1 MPMAEQTKKIL
12 MALLL
17 GVIAFGVMIIFFTLQ
32 QSLMVATIVLMVT
45 LWTNEGLPLAVV
57 SLYSIEWGYL
67 TAGINIALIP
77 ILVLMLIFQKQMVRG
92 LTLGAIRH

>member
-1 MPMAEQTKKIL
+1 MKQIH
-12 MALLL
+12 
-17 GVIAFGVMIIFFTLQ
+17 IIFSDEF
-32 QSLMVATIVLMVT
+32 
-45 LWTNEGLPLAVV
+45 V

-92 LTLGAIRH
+92 LTLGVITTLNFYLIRIIGKLKIKIVYYKMLFESDCIILVNI